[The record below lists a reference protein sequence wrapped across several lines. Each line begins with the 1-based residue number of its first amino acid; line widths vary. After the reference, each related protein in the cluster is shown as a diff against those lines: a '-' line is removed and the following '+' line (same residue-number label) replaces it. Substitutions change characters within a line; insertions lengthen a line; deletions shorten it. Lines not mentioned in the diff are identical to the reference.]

1 MKISFSI
8 ACVVLLAG
16 CSSTSYKAQNLI
28 IEKEVSILALVGE
41 QTKSSMPSGS
51 ARHLGCELRLS
62 TLGDG
67 LTMCRLTLWSMLT
80 AHRVMP

>member
-28 IEKEVSILALVGE
+28 IEKEVHAMSRNEVIDAVRE
-41 QTKSSMPSGS
+41 CETSGLRAAVVY
-51 ARHLGCELRLS
+51 ARRRINNVPADIVVDVNCAPRYAV
-62 TLGDG
+62 
-67 LTMCRLTLWSMLT
+67 R
-80 AHRVMP
+80 